1 MRPSPSPGPRPA
13 FTLIELLVVIAIIA
27 ILIGLLLPAVQKVRV
42 AAARASS
49 SNNLKQ
55 IGLALHNYNDT
66 SGRLPG
72 NGLEGVCPTP
82 VLPSGVTDPEMF
94 PSWAYKLLPF
104 IEQGNLY
111 RNFDFTVP
119 VKTYLDPGRGSNGV
133 ATEPS
138 DPGPPWWTILPTPIP
153 HNPNNRP
160 IGAVTDYACNV
171 MVISPW
177 WTGIVFKIQT
187 ISDGT
192 SNTILVGEK
201 SLSTDQYLGGR
212 RGEYYDEGI
221 CVGNGGGTERGVEV
235 WMNPDPVT
243 GYPADT
249 TYGPSALRV
258 QRDGPLVTTPPQP
271 GQIDPLFSWGSP
283 YAGGGLFVMGDGS
296 VRTIHYGV
304 DARAFLA
311 YLTPD
316 KGDVNTPTD

>member
-1 MRPSPSPGPRPA
+1 MPAHATSRRA

-27 ILIGLLLPAVQKVRV
+27 ILIGLLLPAVQKVRE
-42 AAARASS
+42 AANRTSS
-49 SNNLKQ
+49 INNLKQ
-55 IGLALHNYNDT
+55 IGLALHNYNDAK
-66 SGRLPG
+66 GRLPG

-82 VLPSGVTDPEMF
+82 FLPAGVTDPEMF

-104 IEQGNLY
+104 IEQESLY
-111 RNFDFTVP
+111 RNFDFTIP
-119 VKTYLDPGRGSNGV
+119 VKTYLDPGRGGSGV

-138 DPGPPWWTILPTPIP
+138 GPGGPGWSIRPAPITQ
-153 HNPNNRP
+153 NRNNRP

-177 WTGIVFKIQT
+177 WTNIIFKIQT

-201 SLSTDQYLGGR
+201 SLSIDQYANGR
-212 RGEYYDEGI
+212 RGEYYDEAI
-221 CVGNGGGTERGVEV
+221 SVGNGGGTERGVEV
-235 WMNPDPVT
+235 WMNPDPAT

-249 TYGPSALRV
+249 TYGPSAMRV
-258 QRDGPLVTTPPQP
+258 QRDGPLVTTPPVA

-283 YAGGGLFVMGDGS
+283 YAAGGLFVMCDGS
-296 VRTIHYGV
+296 VRTIRYGI
-304 DARAFLA
+304 DPRQFLT

-316 KGDVNTPTD
+316 KGEANPPLD